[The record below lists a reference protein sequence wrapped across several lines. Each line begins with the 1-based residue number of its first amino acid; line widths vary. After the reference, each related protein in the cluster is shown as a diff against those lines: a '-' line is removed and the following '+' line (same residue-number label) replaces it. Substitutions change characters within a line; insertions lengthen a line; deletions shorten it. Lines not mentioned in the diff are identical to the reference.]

1 MPSGMLPLTIR
12 FGQATRGI
20 MATVLFTAGRQLQNR
35 GKTQVLLE
43 SHFGKAMQANAV
55 PLPRHLRKRKVNG
68 LYIAARA
75 SGISSRGAE
84 VGGGLTKGR
93 AEGEG

>member
-1 MPSGMLPLTIR
+1 
-12 FGQATRGI
+12 

-84 VGGGLTKGR
+84 VGGGLGEQRERQRGR
-93 AEGEG
+93 VRAGAKAGSCFQMV